1 MKKMMWKTGSTL
13 ITLAA
18 GLLLLSGSA
27 RAEGGWGPCNTISGA
42 PYQYTPVIDATITDP
57 QRNSRGQIV
66 RDFYQWNLGQDYQG
80 HCECPPGSN
89 TQDAPEKRPVYFQA
103 ISPLPVDHQAGDET
117 YFTIN
122 EFLAFSAEVH
132 VAGKINAYM
141 KVPFNDFS
149 NGNETASPHICSSDA
164 SFFGTGSKG
173 KLNLYIRR
181 PFVGESVIPP
191 TELLSVKG
199 TMEPGVYSA
208 VPLSVVTISGRVVVP
223 QGCEMP
229 AGYTTEIDFG
239 DYNARDFKNRHGDM
253 PVNARVIE
261 KKLDFK
267 CSNISDG
274 VRIYLKLEANTNPDN
289 PDAIDLGNPDIGAI
303 VTRKTGTV
311 LRPGTDDNVELDVGP
326 LNGVDRD
333 ASVTLKA
340 YPISTTGK
348 IPQSGEFDGVAT
360 LSLEVE

>member
-18 GLLLLSGSA
+18 GWLLLSSPV
-27 RAEGGWGPCNTISGA
+27 RAEGDWGPCIPDGPVHDYHA
-42 PYQYTPVIDATITDP
+42 VIDKTVSNPAENYAGKSIP
-57 QRNSRGQIV
+57 G
-66 RDFYQWNLGQDYQG
+66 FYNWNLGGLYSAMCPCSNDESQLANVYYSG
-80 HCECPPGSN
+80 ESTLPPGH
-89 TQDAPEKRPVYFQA
+89 TEGGVKFYK
-103 ISPLPVDHQAGDET
+103 
-117 YFTIN
+117 IN
-122 EFLAFSAEVH
+122 ENLEFAAKVFIT
-132 VAGKINAYM
+132 GGTQNYFY
-141 KVPFNDFS
+141 VPFQNIS
-149 NGNETASPHICSSDA
+149 NNTNNRNSCNISSQIYG
-164 SFFGTGSKG
+164 SGSRGT
-173 KLNLYIRR
+173 LDLYIAK
-181 PFVGESVIPP
+181 PFVGESIIPN
-191 TELLSVKG
+191 TTLLQ
-199 TMEPGVYSA
+199 MYGVRAWNRSTV
-208 VPLSVVTISGRVVVP
+208 VPPHGSIPMATVTISGRVVVP